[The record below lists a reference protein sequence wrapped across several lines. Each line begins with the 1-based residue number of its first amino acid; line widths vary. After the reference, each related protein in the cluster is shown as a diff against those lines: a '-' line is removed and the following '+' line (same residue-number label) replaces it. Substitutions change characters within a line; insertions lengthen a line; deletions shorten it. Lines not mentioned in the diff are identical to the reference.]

1 MTSNIAKAVALPD
14 LDPELAALID
24 SQIKLEVPTFLK
36 SANRNSDIHENNAKS
51 HDFVATT
58 EEPVTTEVPE
68 TIESFSTN
76 PNPTFWKF
84 DQDGVKIDSQYV
96 ELLRYDKNV

>member
-1 MTSNIAKAVALPD
+1 MTSNVGKAVALPD

-36 SANRNSDIHENNAKS
+36 SANRNSETHENNAKS
-51 HDFVATT
+51 HDFVTTT
-58 EEPVTTEVPE
+58 EEPLTTEVPE
-68 TIESFSTN
+68 TIENFSTN

-84 DQDGVKIDSQYV
+84 DQDGLKIDC
-96 ELLRYDKNV
+96 